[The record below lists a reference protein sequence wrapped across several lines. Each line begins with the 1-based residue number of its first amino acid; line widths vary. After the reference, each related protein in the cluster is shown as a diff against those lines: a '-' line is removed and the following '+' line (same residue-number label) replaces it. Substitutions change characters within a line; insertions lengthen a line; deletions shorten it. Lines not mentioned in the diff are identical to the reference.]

1 MCDLNSSKYRPE
13 FRVRVAHLLLAA
25 GAVVLVSL
33 PSNALA
39 QSQTA
44 CGPEVKEA
52 VAAAL
57 ANVDLAADATVVAT
71 EKALYDKY
79 QSCGAKDA
87 ALVPSTFIAA
97 ARECGAA
104 VSNLGSLFYE
114 EMPCAGYDPQRRQF
128 AAPVKIKQVF
138 GFGPAPLPGSREY
151 VLHCVADPTG
161 VLLPVGADSVHLA
174 DAIANQSPTW
184 QFAVIVNATTNLQL
198 LQPMS
203 GQTRAARSILSWNLR
218 PTDCNYTP
226 IWGNALN
233 YRIRLDQ

>member
-1 MCDLNSSKYRPE
+1 MCDLNASKYRPE

-25 GAVVLVSL
+25 GAVVIVSL

-57 ANVDLAADATVVAT
+57 ANVEPPPTPPCWRRRRPGRQ
-71 EKALYDKY
+71 Y
-79 QSCGAKDA
+79 QSCGTKDA
-87 ALVPSTFIAA
+87 TLVPPTFIAA

-114 EMPCAGYDPQRRQF
+114 EMPCAGYDPQRQQS
-128 AAPVKIKQVF
+128 AARSKS
-138 GFGPAPLPGSREY
+138 SRCSAS
-151 VLHCVADPTG
+151 VRRPCRAARHACSTASPSAG

-174 DAIANQSPTW
+174 DAIANQSSHV
-184 QFAVIVNATTNLQL
+184 AVRGDRQRHHQPATAATHERSNARGPIDPVLEPQADGLATT
-198 LQPMS
+198 
-203 GQTRAARSILSWNLR
+203 RRF
-218 PTDCNYTP
+218 
-226 IWGNALN
+226 GNALN